1 MRSGLKRAGVVV
13 GTALLI
19 LAGTAL
25 VAGAVAFSAG
35 SVRVRVVEKKADGDH
50 VNLVLPA
57 LAVPLGMRL
66 MPEEARREAAAQVGP
81 WVPAIR
87 AAAETLA
94 DSPDAVLFEV
104 QNPHEHLRIEKRDG
118 RLLIDV
124 DTDAETVHL
133 SFPLRLLASVAAEVE
148 TGAPVS

>member
-1 MRSGLKRAGVVV
+1 MRGRLKHAGIVV
-13 GTALLI
+13 GAVVLI
-19 LAGTAL
+19 VVGMAL

-35 SVRVRVVEKKADGDH
+35 SVRVRVMEKKPGGDH

-57 LAVPLGMRL
+57 LAVPLGMKL
-66 MPEEARREAAAQVGP
+66 MPEEARREATAQMRP
-81 WVPAIR
+81 WAPAIR

-104 QNPHEHLRIEKRDG
+104 QDPHEYVRIEKRNG
-118 RLLIDV
+118 KLLIDV

-133 SFPLRLLASVAAEVE
+133 SFPLRLLAGVAAELE
-148 TGAPVS
+148 ADAPIF